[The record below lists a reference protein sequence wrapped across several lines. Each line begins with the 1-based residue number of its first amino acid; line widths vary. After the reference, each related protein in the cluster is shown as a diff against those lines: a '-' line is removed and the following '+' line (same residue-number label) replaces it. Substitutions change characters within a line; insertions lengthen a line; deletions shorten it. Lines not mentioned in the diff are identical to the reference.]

1 MLRFDRFKFRFIY
14 YYFIFIHLFRY
25 YPLFRLVFV
34 QIRDEIIQ
42 AADQLVSV
50 QFILIHYFNV
60 LQCYNAMLCCQ
71 IVYLTNFGAN
81 YSRIRCSQELTDYKR
96 AIEMEE
102 DNSSR
107 ANLGIIIIII
117 IISPSERT
125 SKHFGGYGNRTR
137 FLALRA
143 SVLSIGLLYILPRL
157 VMKKNNHLHHRLI
170 VSQTVTTSMELQLSW
185 LISCHDRSNYYVFA
199 DVLRYIHFCYK

>member
-107 ANLGIIIIII
+107 ANLGIIIII
-117 IISPSERT
+117 SPEVPQIPRSRSCC
-125 SKHFGGYGNRTR
+125 SKEPQKAM
-137 FLALRA
+137 ALKR
-143 SVLSIGLLYILPRL
+143 Y
-157 VMKKNNHLHHRLI
+157 H
-170 VSQTVTTSMELQLSW
+170 
-185 LISCHDRSNYYVFA
+185 YY
-199 DVLRYIHFCYK
+199 YY